1 MEQMCTLDDFLQ
13 IVGLS
18 ANIFSTEVWWRGQPK
33 IEDDVLPS
41 VFREKVFPSG
51 WTSQKE
57 RDLTVRFLLGATTRH
72 ANWVEGD
79 NAHRLAAMRHHG
91 LATRLLDWTLSPLF
105 ALFFAV
111 RDDAKH
117 DAALWALCPASLNQI
132 EFGRS
137 NILSPYID
145 QEVKKLFKVPF
156 QEVSYAPRKVAAV
169 AIREV
174 DIHMSVQLAAFTV
187 HGDST
192 PLNVRSDS
200 EKFLLCFRIPSD
212 AKSDLKDQLFVLGI
226 RQSNLFPDLDNLAQ
240 ELNRLARRE
249 DTEVLAQNMGE

>member
-18 ANIFSTEVWWRGQPK
+18 ANTFQTEVWWRGQPK
-33 IEDDVLPS
+33 FELDVLPS
-41 VFREKVFPSG
+41 VFREDVFTSG
-51 WTSQKE
+51 WTPQKE

-79 NAHRLAAMRHHG
+79 NAYCLAVMRHYG

-111 RDDAKH
+111 RHDADR
-117 DAALWALCPASLNQI
+117 DAALWALCPAALNQI

-145 QEVKKLFKVPF
+145 REVKKLFKVPF
-156 QEVSYAPRKVAAV
+156 HEVSNAPRKVAAV

-174 DIHMSVQLAAFTV
+174 DIRMSVQLAAFTV

-200 EKFLLCFRIPSD
+200 EKFLLRFKISSD
-212 AKSDLKDQLFVLGI
+212 AKSDLQDQLFALGI

-240 ELNRLARRE
+240 ELNKLARRE
-249 DTEVLAQNMGE
+249 DTEVLAKNRGE

>member
-1 MEQMCTLDDFLQ
+1 MEQMCTLYDFLQ
-13 IVGLS
+13 VVGLS
-18 ANIFSTEVWWRGQPK
+18 ANVFPTEVWWRGQPK
-33 IEDDVLPS
+33 VESDVLPS
-41 VFREKVFPSG
+41 VFREELFPSG
-51 WTSQKE
+51 WTPQKE

-72 ANWVEGD
+72 SHWIEGD
-79 NAHRLAAMRHHG
+79 NAHCLAVMRHYG

-111 RDDAKH
+111 RHDASH
-117 DAALWALCPASLNQI
+117 DAALWALCPAALNQI

-137 NILSPYID
+137 KILSPYID
-145 QEVKKLFKVPF
+145 REVKKLFKVPF
-156 QEVSYAPRKVAAV
+156 HKVSNDPRRVAAV

-174 DIHMSVQLAAFTV
+174 DIRMSVQLAAFTV

-200 EKFLLCFRIPSD
+200 DKFLRRFQIPSG
-212 AKSDLKDQLFVLGI
+212 AKSDLQGQLFALGI

-240 ELNRLARRE
+240 ELNELARKE
-249 DTEVLAQNMGE
+249 DTEALVKKKGE